1 VRVGLTYDLRQ
12 EYLAMGYG
20 EEETAEF
27 DRTDT
32 VEAIEKGLQQLGH
45 RTVRI
50 GHARQLM
57 ARLVEG
63 DRWDLVFNIAEGM
76 RGLGREALVPAMLD
90 AHDIPYTFSDPL
102 VLALTLHKGMAK
114 RVVRDLGVPTPDF
127 FVIENESDV
136 GLLDLPYPV
145 FAKPIAEGTGK
156 GVTPESKIDTPEAL
170 REITRRLLRTY
181 KQPVLIE
188 TFLPGDELTVGI
200 VGTGEEAEAVG
211 AMEVVL
217 KGEAEKDVYS
227 YVNKERCE
235 ELVVYRLADG
245 PRSEDA
251 ERLALAVWRGLGCR
265 DAGRVDLRS
274 GPDGKPQFLEVNPLA
289 GLHPEHSDLP
299 ILCTLAGVSYQEL
312 MARIMRSA
320 TQRMGKDLR
329 QGVRLPQR

>member
-1 VRVGLTYDLRQ
+1 VD
-12 EYLAMGYG
+12 
-20 EEETAEF
+20 
-27 DRTDT
+27 
-32 VEAIEKGLQQLGH
+32 
-45 RTVRI
+45 
-50 GHARQLM
+50 
-57 ARLVEG
+57 
-63 DRWDLVFNIAEGM
+63 
-76 RGLGREALVPAMLD
+76 
-90 AHDIPYTFSDPL
+90 
-102 VLALTLHKGMAK
+102 
-114 RVVRDLGVPTPDF
+114 
-127 FVIENESDV
+127 
-136 GLLDLPYPV
+136 LLDLPYPL

-170 REITRRLLRTY
+170 RDITRRLLRTY
-181 KQPVLIE
+181 RQPVLIE

-200 VGTGEEAEAVG
+200 VGTGEAAEAVG

-235 ELVVYRLADG
+235 ELVVYRLAKG
-245 PRSEDA
+245 HRAEDA

-329 QGVRLPQR
+329 QGVCLPQP